1 MNFYNS
7 RTMKDSPAIAGF
19 NVLPA
24 PFVLCR
30 STLTLDHPHFSQA
43 LSKASRLEQLG
54 LELSRRTLKSHCP
67 TLSRLLS
74 PMARFLWLAGQD
86 NQGEI
91 AFFAFCEDLVCPSYS
106 DEVETSSKFNKKILP
121 HQFSSQN
128 GRPFVF
134 CRFVSSAK
142 NLCLRSSFQ
151 KSRFWYVFLVYVI
164 HV

>member
-106 DEVETSSKFNKKILP
+106 DEVETSSKFNKKYCLINFQAKTDVLSY
-121 HQFSSQN
+121 FADLSLLLKTC
-128 GRPFVF
+128 VF
-134 CRFVSSAK
+134 E
-142 NLCLRSSFQ
+142 
-151 KSRFWYVFLVYVI
+151 VFLRKADFDMFFWCT
-164 HV
+164 